1 MEIFIEKNDFFKIVH
16 FMSNCEFYQLVI
28 YLWSGAARIW
38 IRYDIFRIRPK
49 VSERIRNRIHTNG
62 ISNSK
67 QPSQA
72 WPPV

>member
-1 MEIFIEKNDFFKIVH
+1 MEIFIEKNDFFKLCI
-16 FMSNCEFYQLVI
+16 SSAIVI

-67 QPSQA
+67 QPRRA